1 MSCHEDQIST
11 NAKTD
16 TTSVDMIRLT
26 KYGFRRSF
34 IRTAAF
40 LSWLGIVSSVLG
52 ILGGVSVVV
61 VGISGIKDPGSRSLL
76 DEYPRRYIAYSI
88 LMAIGSFII
97 LSSFIFVLMWIHLK
111 RRTSERKISGIE
123 ETVKIFNHFIAVLE
137 IIVDTILIIFF
148 IISLA
153 SIETTSPGPRGV
165 LWIVISLADTG
176 TAVTLRQV
184 LQLAGGLAAAL
195 TALIVSSL
203 RIHGVRRGSN
213 RLVETYIGCRY
224 ILCALSILGMLYGVI
239 FVSASLFGPS
249 TIAVILFFI
258 LDIGLTVLLHSIRV
272 DREKEQSK
280 CTSSS
285 PL

>member
-61 VGISGIKDPGSRSLL
+61 VGICGIKDLGSLL
-76 DEYPRRYIAYSI
+76 DEFPRRYIAYSI

-111 RRTSERKISGIE
+111 RRTSERNISGIE

-137 IIVDTILIIFF
+137 IIVDTIFIIFF

-153 SIETTSPGPRGV
+153 TIETASPGPRGV
-165 LWIVISLADTG
+165 LWIVISLADTA
-176 TAVTLRQV
+176 TVVTLRQV

-224 ILCALSILGMLYGVI
+224 ILCALSVLGMLYGFI

-272 DREKEQSK
+272 DREKKQSI
-280 CTSSS
+280 CTSSP